1 METIFRNQ
9 NNKIVLGLND
19 LFKMSRQKSN
29 YNEWY
34 NLLKSSKE
42 PEKEITNLINNAK
55 EHTYNNKKIF
65 KAVNAIYDEEND
77 VIEMYKIPEDLYE
90 KTFTH
95 VLTKKLVEFTN
106 FTSFLVYTAIE
117 CEEDMGF
124 LLADEYK
131 QGNFDKCNYTAGEEA
146 WDALEKLICMDYKTM
161 EKEFK
166 SVKWEDNEN
175 TAIVSFKNNPKEYA
189 ILRL

>member
-1 METIFRNQ
+1 MENIVK
-9 NNKIVLGLND
+9 NNEMVLGLKD
-19 LFKMSRQKSN
+19 LFKMGKSSLSFDKWYGILKSN
-29 YNEWY
+29 
-34 NLLKSSKE
+34 KQ
-42 PEKEITNLINNAK
+42 PEKEIASLINVAK
-55 EHTYNNKKIF
+55 ENTYNENKIF
-65 KAVNAIYDEEND
+65 KAVNAIYDEDAEA
-77 VIEMYKIPEDLYE
+77 VKIYKLLDGVCKNP
-90 KTFTH
+90 FTH
-95 VLTKKLVEFTN
+95 VLTKKLVEFTD

-131 QGNFDKCNYTAGEEA
+131 QGKFDMCNYAVGEEV
-146 WDALEKLICMDYKTM
+146 WYVLEKLICMDYKTM